1 MRGRPETQSTLFY
14 DFDVERLIPA
24 EHPLRA
30 IRAQADA
37 ELQLLSPRFTAA
49 YAKTGRPSIPPEQL
63 IKASLLQALYSIR
76 SERQLCEQIS
86 YNFLFRWFVGLD
98 AGAVAWDPT
107 TFTKN
112 RERFAAHGLMQAF
125 FERTVVSGIQATA
138 AKCEDFAVDGT
149 LIRSWASLK
158 SVRRKDEADG
168 PPDSGGW
175 QDFSGEK
182 RSNKTHASRT
192 DPEARMMRKGN
203 TGAYLSHSMHFLME
217 QEAGVLTGVSV
228 AVADGRSERT
238 EALKLVQRQERRFH
252 KKVRSLAADKGYD
265 AGDFLLALEAAEI
278 RPDVA
283 VRARP
288 KRVKDEESAARA
300 RAARRQETKRYRRG
314 QRRRKAIEKIVGW
327 VKEIAGLKRVRVV
340 GRWKIKLQ
348 AWIAGAAYNLMMV
361 GRLKTA

>member
-1 MRGRPETQSTLFY
+1 MRGRPESQTTLFY
-14 DFDVERLIPA
+14 NFDLASLIPA
-24 EHPLRA
+24 NHPLRA

-37 ELQLLSPRFTAA
+37 QLQALSPRFTAA

-98 AGAVAWDPT
+98 AGAAAWDPT

-112 RERFAAHGLMQAF
+112 RERFSEHGLMQAF
-125 FERTVVSGIQATA
+125 FESTVAHGITATA

-158 SVRRKDEADG
+158 SVRRKGDDHD
-168 PPDSGGW
+168 PSDSNGW

-182 RSNKTHASRT
+182 RSNATHESRT
-192 DPEARMMRKGN
+192 DPEARMMRKGD

-228 AVADGRSERT
+228 AEANGRSERE
-238 EALKLVQRQERRFH
+238 EALRLIRRQQKRFGVQA
-252 KKVRSLAADKGYD
+252 RSLAADKGYD
-265 AGDFLLALEAAEI
+265 AGDFLLALERAGVRPAVALREGSI
-278 RPDVA
+278 R
-283 VRARP
+283 VR
-288 KRVKDEESAARA
+288 DEKSAARA
-300 RAARRQETKRYRRG
+300 RMARRQESKRYRRA
-314 QRRRKAIEKIVGW
+314 QKRRKAIEQIVGW
-327 VKEIAGLKRVRVV
+327 MKEIAGLKRVRVV
-340 GRWKIKLQ
+340 GRWKIQLQ
-348 AWIAGAAYNLMMV
+348 AWIAGSAYNLMRV
-361 GRLKTA
+361 GGLRTA